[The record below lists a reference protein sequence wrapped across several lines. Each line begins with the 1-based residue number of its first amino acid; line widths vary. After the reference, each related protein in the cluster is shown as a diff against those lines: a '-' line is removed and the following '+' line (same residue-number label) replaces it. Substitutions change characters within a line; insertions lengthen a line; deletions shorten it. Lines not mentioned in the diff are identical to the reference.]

1 MHLFDASLNCRQRS
15 ATQSAVCV
23 CVCVCTGMEHI
34 YEHTYTITHTRI
46 HRPDSKDFA
55 SGLSQA
61 RHDNGDKKARMDA
74 RTDVQVRASRQYW
87 WSICLKIL
95 LILALARFFF
105 GVGWLVIIIIY
116 FFLPLLYPQP

>member
-1 MHLFDASLNCRQRS
+1 M
-15 ATQSAVCV
+15 
-23 CVCVCTGMEHI
+23 
-34 YEHTYTITHTRI
+34 

-74 RTDVQVRASRQYW
+74 RTDVQVRASRQHW
-87 WSICLKIL
+87 WSIFFKIL

-105 GVGWLVIIIIY
+105 GVGWLVIII
-116 FFLPLLYPQP
+116 FFCHYCILSLDDRLSSTAPNAA